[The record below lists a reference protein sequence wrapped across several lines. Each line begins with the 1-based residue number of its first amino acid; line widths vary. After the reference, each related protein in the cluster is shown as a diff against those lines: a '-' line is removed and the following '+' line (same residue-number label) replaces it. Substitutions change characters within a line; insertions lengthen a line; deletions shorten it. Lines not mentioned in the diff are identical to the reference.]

1 MFHIGGVEWINLG
14 LSGGQNRKIFD
25 LRSLFDLFYALALN
39 ITLRHT
45 NYIQKYVVFKYH
57 LRDFLTV
64 WHLHYHIYIH
74 EILEWK
80 TPFFAKSNNNNH
92 NNKTK
97 RSDNMKMRLTGFKAS
112 KCIYAYGHAS

>member
-1 MFHIGGVEWINLG
+1 MDKPRLNWWSESKIVLICDLYLIYSMPLLYYFEAYKIN
-14 LSGGQNRKIFD
+14 
-25 LRSLFDLFYALALN
+25 Y
-39 ITLRHT
+39 T
-45 NYIQKYVVFKYH
+45 QKYIVFKYH
-57 LRDFLTV
+57 LRDFLRV
-64 WHLHYHIYIH
+64 WHLHYQIYIH

-112 KCIYAYGHAS
+112 KCIYTYDHAS